1 MTKKSIRA
9 MDAGIHL
16 GKITALDVEIKALTK
31 ERDAMRIE
39 AVTQGY
45 AVWDVTIRMSAPSL
59 TWWKENRPTVWKK
72 YAKASTVKRF
82 VPA

>member
-1 MTKKSIRA
+1 MTKKSIKA

-16 GKITALDVEIKALTK
+16 GAITALDIEIKALTK